1 MDTSHDHIFCPYVF
15 SSTLLPRM
23 YCLQQLKGAASFT
36 IYSSTKEYFRKHK
49 YLTRNNMF
57 DVAATGA
64 VGGALAGASITFGSV
79 RELSLFTS

>member
-1 MDTSHDHIFCPYVF
+1 MC
-15 SSTLLPRM
+15 
-23 YCLQQLKGAASFT
+23 CLQQLKGAASFT